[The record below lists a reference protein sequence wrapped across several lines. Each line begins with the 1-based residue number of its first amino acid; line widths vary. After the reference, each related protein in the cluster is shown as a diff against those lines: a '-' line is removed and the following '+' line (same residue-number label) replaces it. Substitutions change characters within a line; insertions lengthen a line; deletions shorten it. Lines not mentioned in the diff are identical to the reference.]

1 MEWAR
6 VNRVRLVLV
15 VAVVVVVVVETNN
28 GLFVK
33 VCRRMVRQR
42 VE

>member
-6 VNRVRLVLV
+6 VNRVRLVL
-15 VAVVVVVVVETNN
+15 VVVVVVETNN

-33 VCRRMVRQR
+33 VCRRMVRQS